1 MATTKYVNTSNMD
14 SSTINLGN
22 FTADISAHGEEV
34 VFVNALP
41 KLVNLICRPVWIIIG
56 TIGEWFYFAYHTT
69 LFSKR
74 SAHENHPNFLRSLG
88 HWPWPWVILILSNG
102 LESNLQKT
110 LCQDHLTKLALPG
123 VGVTGRTVYILW
135 VSRTTSRITESYL
148 MNFL

>member
-56 TIGEWFYFAYHTT
+56 TIGKWLYFASHTLYDIFT
-69 LFSKR
+69 RRVTTVLEDSYVLGKSVNQR
-74 SAHENHPNFLRSLG
+74 SALRAFQTNS
-88 HWPWPWVILILSNG
+88 P
-102 LESNLQKT
+102 T
-110 LCQDHLTKLALPG
+110 L
-123 VGVTGRTVYILW
+123 
-135 VSRTTSRITESYL
+135 
-148 MNFL
+148 